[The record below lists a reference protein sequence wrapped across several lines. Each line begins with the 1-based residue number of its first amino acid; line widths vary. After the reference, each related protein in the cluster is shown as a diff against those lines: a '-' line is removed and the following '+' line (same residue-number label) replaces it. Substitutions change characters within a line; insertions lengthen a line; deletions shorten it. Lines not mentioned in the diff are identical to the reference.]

1 MTAAQ
6 ATTTMHGY
14 TNRESY
20 AAFGISIL
28 EDWRDGLLDDE
39 DFRKRLASL
48 AVAPVG
54 EDAS

>member
-1 MTAAQ
+1 LTAAQ